1 MQSISMPCREAARS
15 DEQTIGGLILEKK
28 SGTDSPVM
36 GERLVWIDL
45 EMSGLDPAKHVILEI
60 AAVVTDNNL
69 EIVAEGP
76 NMAVYCPQER
86 LMSME
91 PWSRDHHQASGL
103 LDRVKTSSFDCLRAE
118 KKTLDFLGAH
128 CQQGSSPLCGNSVW
142 QDRRFLAQYMPSLN
156 GFLHYRN
163 IDVSS
168 VKELARRWFPSV
180 PAYKKQKAHL
190 ALMDIKES
198 IAELQYYRRRVFVS
212 NTGRH

>member
-1 MQSISMPCREAARS
+1 
-15 DEQTIGGLILEKK
+15 
-28 SGTDSPVM
+28 
-36 GERLVWIDL
+36 
-45 EMSGLDPAKHVILEI
+45 MSGLDPAKHVILEI

-76 NMAVYCPQER
+76 NMAVHYLKET
-86 LMSME
+86 LVSME
-91 PWSRDHHQASGL
+91 AWSRDHHQASGL
-103 LDRVKTSSFDCLRAE
+103 LDRVETSPFDCQRAE
-118 KKTLDFLGAH
+118 KKTLEFLRAH
-128 CQQGSSPLCGNSVW
+128 CQQESSPLCGNSVW

-168 VKELARRWFPSV
+168 IKELARRWFPSV

-198 IAELQYYRRRVFVS
+198 IAELQYYRKRVFLS
-212 NTGRH
+212 NTGGH